1 MWTNYLCLY
10 WCIHM
15 FSWIQV
21 VKFKCII
28 NHWRQGIVT
37 LTASPSLVAHCVVIL
52 TTWDATDAVRF
63 SVWRTFCFSLIAIQY
78 PINSS
83 YQSPRDGGSW
93 WVQTIRWIMLNTF
106 VVTYCANVR
115 PIKISSV
122 RFCFMDIDITLGP
135 HKFSQQANKDYQ
147 WTLHIFQ
154 PLYYICQLFP
164 WAFMTGLLSIKWRIP
179 LTSQWHI

>member
-1 MWTNYLCLY
+1 MWSNYLCLY

-15 FSWIQV
+15 FSWIQS

-37 LTASPSLVAHCVVIL
+37 LAASPSLVAHGVFIL
-52 TTWDATDAVRF
+52 TTWHATDAVRF
-63 SVWRTFCFSLIAIQY
+63 SVWRSFCFHWLPCNIQSTHLTRV
-78 PINSS
+78 PVMAV
-83 YQSPRDGGSW
+83 QHSW

-106 VVTYCANVR
+106 VVIYRANVR

-122 RFCFMDIDITLGP
+122 RFCSMDRDITLGP
-135 HKFSQQANKDYQ
+135 HKFSQQANRDYH
-147 WTLHIFQ
+147 WTPHIFH
-154 PLYYICQLFP
+154 PLYYICQF
-164 WAFMTGLLSIKWRIP
+164 ATMIGLLSIKWLIP